1 MQNSPSYAGSVKKR
15 FVISSFIGKLGV
27 FKTLLDMKRGFVLF
41 SDFSSLM
48 GVAVMPEQFLKAVKA
63 VRLRVSGV
71 RLVLSVFELLIGDG
85 IGDNDD
91 KNDERSMECG
101 VWIIIIAENWQKKI
115 IYFDVHSSAANWSSG
130 QIFITSIQISLI
142 IFLFFHYRLSKT
154 YSLNLSLKNTQG
166 LYVFE
171 GFKRK
176 NKKMIRLI

>member
-1 MQNSPSYAGSVKKR
+1 M
-15 FVISSFIGKLGV
+15 

-115 IYFDVHSSAANWSSG
+115 IYQVHLPLFGSSNNQLGRYKSDLGVG
-130 QIFITSIQISLI
+130 QSCEHSL
-142 IFLFFHYRLSKT
+142 R
-154 YSLNLSLKNTQG
+154 NT
-166 LYVFE
+166 
-171 GFKRK
+171 KSAP
-176 NKKMIRLI
+176 MLI